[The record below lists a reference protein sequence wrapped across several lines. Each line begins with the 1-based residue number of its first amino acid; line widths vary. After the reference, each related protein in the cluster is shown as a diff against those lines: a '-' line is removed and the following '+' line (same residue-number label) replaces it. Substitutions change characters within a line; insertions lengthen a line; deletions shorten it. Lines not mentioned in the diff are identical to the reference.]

1 MQIVRRFAIC
11 IMHDCIRKYKVCIIV
26 YGNVKYLKDENN
38 FDDFLEKMFFSN
50 KSEERSGIQQDP

>member
-1 MQIVRRFAIC
+1 
-11 IMHDCIRKYKVCIIV
+11 MHDCIRKYKVCIIV

-38 FDDFLEKMFFSN
+38 FDDFLEKIFFSN

>member
-1 MQIVRRFAIC
+1 MLSI
-11 IMHDCIRKYKVCIIV
+11 
-26 YGNVKYLKDENN
+26 LKDENN